1 MASSEKKF
9 QSGQVI
15 NYRGQ
20 KDNANAV
27 KSTEGDGHK
36 FNYKPSNKKDRDA
49 RRRVFERFKLM
60 RDDPIRQEAER
71 EWDLGRK
78 MYRMWA
84 PDRKAD
90 DWGAD
95 VILPDGFSAIQTH
108 MQETVD
114 ARFRPMLEG
123 VESSDEVLAHYNNLI
138 FQHGMDVTQFD
149 AEATK
154 ARRISA
160 MCGTAFTREEY
171 RYETREVM
179 DPTSFKEGEIKYT
192 KKEIVDWD
200 DVYTRSVRNE
210 NCYFDPDA
218 EDPKY
223 AMDCIYREV
232 LTYEVFCEVYKD
244 RPGFKDTDKVVP
256 AGSLNSNVGFFQM
269 AGDMD
274 KNDVEILHYENVL
287 TDSYDV
293 LANNVLIASSPLP
306 NKHKQLSLD
315 VWQFYPVDG
324 QIYGMGIPKIIY
336 TLVEE
341 RRTNRNQR
349 IDRGTLQ
356 NHKMFLLNDLFDID
370 EDDLTPRPHG
380 LVKVNTNGLPISQA
394 VMPLEYGDVPVSSIR
409 MDEELL
415 SDERRAHGMSES
427 NNLEPGS
434 TATQAAILKED
445 TQRRIGLIN
454 TMLAW
459 NTLISLG
466 KKKWSNML
474 FFYPGGR
481 TERILEDNK
490 WREKTVYRTIK
501 TPGME
506 FKVYGDPK
514 NGQKIELRGNE
525 IPGKG
530 RIKLDPTYARYMS
543 DDMDVVMDAA
553 AMAVVSK
560 AIKRQEVNEMF
571 DRVMNNPLLSR
582 YIDGQKSFKRMLMIN
597 DEDPKEWMAN
607 DGMTDQDMRE
617 LAEKENMLFI
627 DMVRTGKI
635 FMLPGTPGAT
645 EAHTEVHLRFT
656 REKLYDDLPDAV
668 KQVVANHIMEEN
680 ESNPNAANIA
690 DMMGGGGAGDGGA
703 APGGDAMGGG
713 AGGGLAVPPGLPGGP
728 DAGAGLGAV
737 PGAPIAG
744 GDVTAGQGPA
754 PMVAQ

>member
-1 MASSEKKF
+1 MAQQSTQKK
-9 QSGQVI
+9 QNGTVI
-15 NYRGQ
+15 NYRGD
-20 KDNANAV
+20 KDNQNAV
-27 KSTEGDGHK
+27 KSTEGKGHK
-36 FNYKPSNKKDRDA
+36 FDYKPGNKKDRDA
-49 RRRVFERFKLM
+49 RRRVFERFRKM
-60 RDDPIRQEAER
+60 RDDPIRKEAER
-71 EWDLGRK
+71 EWELGRK

-84 PDRKAD
+84 PERPDD

-108 MQETVD
+108 MQETID

-123 VESSDEVLAHYNNLI
+123 VESSDEVLARYNDSI
-138 FQHGMDVTQFD
+138 FQHAMDVTEFD
-149 AEATK
+149 AETTK

-179 DPTSFKEGEIKYT
+179 DPTSFKDGEIKYT

-232 LTYEVFCEVYKD
+232 LDCDVFKEMYGD
-244 RPGFKDTDKVVP
+244 RPGFKDVDKVIP
-256 AGSLNSNVGFFQM
+256 GGSLSENVQFFEM
-269 AGDMD
+269 ASDMD
-274 KNDVEILHYENVL
+274 KDDVEILHYENVL

-293 LANNVLIASSPLP
+293 LANNVLIHSGPLP

-315 VWQFYPVDG
+315 VWAFYPVDG

-415 SDERRAHGMSES
+415 SDERRAHGMGES
-427 NNLEPGS
+427 NNMQAGA

-459 NTLISLG
+459 NTLIRLG
-466 KKKWSNML
+466 KKKWSNIL

-481 TERILEDNK
+481 TERIMEDNK

-506 FKVYGDPK
+506 FKVYGGGES
-514 NGQKIELRGNE
+514 GQKVELRGNE
-525 IPGKG
+525 IGGKG
-530 RIKLDPTYARYMS
+530 RVKLDPTYARYMS
-543 DDMDVVMDAA
+543 DDMDVVMNAA
-553 AMAVVSK
+553 AMAVISK
-560 AIKRQEVNEMF
+560 AIKRQETNEMF
-571 DRVMNNPLLSR
+571 DRIMNNPMLSR
-582 YIDGQKSFKRMLMIN
+582 YTDGQKAMKRMLTIN
-597 DEDPKEWMAN
+597 DEDPKDWMAN
-607 DGMTDQDMRE
+607 DGMTDADMRE
-617 LAEKENMLFI
+617 LAEKENMLFL
-627 DMVRTGKI
+627 DMARTGKI
-635 FMLPGTPGAT
+635 FMIPGTPGAT
-645 EAHTEVHLRFT
+645 EAHTEVHLQFT
-656 REKLYDDLPDAV
+656 REAVYESLPEPI
-668 KQVVANHIMEEN
+668 KQAIANHILEEN
-680 ESNPNAANIA
+680 DKNPNTANIA
-690 DMMGGGGAGDGGA
+690 DIMGGGDAGGGAGAGE
-703 APGGDAMGGG
+703 GGG
-713 AGGGLAVPPGLPGGP
+713 AAVPPGLPGGP
-728 DAGAGLGAV
+728 EAGAGMGPLPGV
-737 PGAPIAG
+737 PVAG
-744 GDVTAGQGPA
+744 GDVTAGGGPA
-754 PMVAQ
+754 PVPVA

>member
-1 MASSEKKF
+1 MAESSAPKKI

-15 NYRGQ
+15 NYRGD

-27 KSTEGDGHK
+27 KSTDGKGHTIS
-36 FNYKPSNKKDRDA
+36 YRPSSKKDRDA
-49 RRRVFERFKLM
+49 RRRVFDRFLKM
-60 RDDPIRQEAER
+60 RDDPIRKEAER
-71 EWDLGRK
+71 EWELGRK

-84 PDRKAD
+84 PERAAD

-108 MQETVD
+108 MQETID

-123 VESSDEVLAHYNNLI
+123 VESSDEVLANYNNLI
-138 FQHGMDVTQFD
+138 FQHGMDVTEFD

-154 ARRISA
+154 ARRISS

-179 DPTSFKEGEIKYT
+179 DPTSFKDGEIKYT

-218 EDPKY
+218 DDQKY

-232 LTYEVFCEVYKD
+232 LDIEVFKEMYLD
-244 RPGFKDTDKVVP
+244 RPGFKDVDKVMP
-256 AGSLNSNVGFFQM
+256 AGSLSQNVGFFQM
-269 AGDMD
+269 ADDVGED
-274 KNDVEILHYENVL
+274 DVEILHYENVL

-293 LANNVLIASSPLP
+293 LVNNVLIHSGPLP
-306 NKHKQLSLD
+306 SKHKQLSLD

-380 LVKVNTNGLPISQA
+380 LVKVNTNGLPINQA

-415 SDERRAHGMSES
+415 SDERRAHGMGES
-427 NNLEPGS
+427 NNIAPGA

-459 NTLISLG
+459 NTLIRLG
-466 KKKWSNML
+466 KKKWSNMC

-481 TERILEDNK
+481 TERIKEDNK
-490 WREKTVYRTIK
+490 WRDKTVYRTVK

-514 NGQKIELRGNE
+514 QGQPLELRANE

-530 RIKLDPTYARYMS
+530 RVKLDPTYARYMM
-543 DDMDVVMDAA
+543 DDMDVVMDAQ

-582 YIDGQKSFKRMLMIN
+582 YTDGQKAFKRMLMIN
-597 DEDPKEWMAN
+597 DESPQDWMAN
-607 DGMTDQDMRE
+607 EGMTDQDMRE
-617 LAEKENMLFI
+617 LAEKENMLFL

-635 FMLPGTPGAT
+635 FMLPGTPGAN

-656 REKLYDDLPDAV
+656 REKVYGDLPDAI

-680 ESNPNAANIA
+680 ENNPNTKNIA
-690 DMMGGGGAGDGGA
+690 DMMGGGGAGGG
-703 APGGDAMGGG
+703 APGGEGGG
-713 AGGGLAVPPGLPGGP
+713 AAVPPGLPGGP
-728 DAGAGLGAV
+728 DAGAGMGSL
-737 PGAPIAG
+737 PGAPVAG
-744 GDVTAGQGPA
+744 GDVTAGGGPA
-754 PMVAQ
+754 PIPVAQ

>member
-1 MASSEKKF
+1 MAKAEYEKTSKA
-9 QSGQVI
+9 GHVI
-15 NYRGQ
+15 NYRGD

-27 KSTEGDGHK
+27 KSTEGVAHTIT
-36 FNYKPSNKKDRDA
+36 YKPTSKKDRDA
-49 RRRVFERFKLM
+49 RRRIFDRFLKM

-71 EWDLGRK
+71 EWELGRK

-84 PDRKAD
+84 PERAAD

-108 MQETVD
+108 MQETID

-123 VESSDEVLAHYNNLI
+123 VESSDEILARYNDSI
-138 FQHGMDVTQFD
+138 FQHGMDVTEFD
-149 AEATK
+149 AETTK
-154 ARRISA
+154 ARRMSA
-160 MCGTAFTREEY
+160 MMGTAFTREEY

-179 DPTSFKEGEIKYT
+179 DPVSFEAGEIKYK

-210 NCYFDPDA
+210 NCYIDESA
-218 EDPKY
+218 EDIKY
-223 AMDCIYREV
+223 ANDWIYREV
-232 LTYEVFCEVYKD
+232 LDYDVFVEMYGD
-244 RPGFKDTDKVVP
+244 YPGFKDVDKVVP
-256 AGSLNSNVGFFQM
+256 AGSVSPNVSFFQM
-269 AGDMD
+269 AGDME
-274 KNDVEILHYENVL
+274 KSDVEVLHYENKL

-293 LANNVLIASSPLP
+293 LANNVLIHSGPLP
-306 NKHKQLSLD
+306 SKHKELSVD
-315 VWQFYPVDG
+315 VWAFYPVDG

-349 IDRGTLQ
+349 IDRGTMQ

-370 EDDLTPRPHG
+370 EDDLMPRPHG

-394 VMPLEYGDVPVSSIR
+394 VLPLEYGDVPVSSIR

-415 SDERRAHGMSES
+415 GDERRAHGMGES
-427 NNLEPGS
+427 NNIAPGS

-445 TQRRIGLIN
+445 TQRRINLIN
-454 TMLAW
+454 TMLSW
-459 NTLISLG
+459 NTLIRLG
-466 KKKWSNML
+466 KKKWSNMC

-481 TERILEDNK
+481 MERIWEDNK
-490 WREKTVYRTIK
+490 WREKTVYRTVK

-506 FKVYGDPK
+506 FKVYGDPEK
-514 NGQKIELRGNE
+514 GEKVELRANE
-525 IPGKG
+525 VPGKG
-530 RIKLDPTYARYMS
+530 RVKLDPTYARYMS
-543 DDMDVVMDAA
+543 NDMDVVMNAA

-582 YIDGQKSFKRMLMIN
+582 YVDGQKSFKRMLGIN
-597 DEDPKEWMAN
+597 DEDPKDWMAN
-607 DGMTDQDMRE
+607 DGLTDQDMRE

-656 REKLYDDLPDAV
+656 REKIYDDLPEAV
-668 KQVVANHIMEEN
+668 KQALAQHIMEEN
-680 ESNPNAANIA
+680 EKNPNTQNINELI
-690 DMMGGGGAGDGGA
+690 GGGGAGA
-703 APGGDAMGGG
+703 APGAEGGG
-713 AGGGLAVPPGLPGGP
+713 ADLTLMGQPGGM
-728 DAGAGLGAV
+728 DAGAGMGPV
-737 PGAPIAG
+737 PGASIAG
-744 GDVTAGQGPA
+744 GDVTAGAGPA
-754 PMVAQ
+754 PLPIG